1 MSGTEQNKLDK
12 LNARYKR
19 QNDKIQ
25 KNYDRVSAVLPK
37 GSTDRIKALGIST
50 NQFINSAVSSELDKL
65 ESGKTPKRKPKEP
78 TPDKVNGKPVYRFWE
93 EDEYIKRGGQWW
105 HEVVFFHDDMELN
118 DLFIKFLDISA
129 KENENYKDG
138 CRLWFDLINL
148 QREVGK
154 ISDLELLKMTDE
166 EIDKIPDELLEETI
180 DQNEE
185 LKALLNDCV
194 YNGNDKSLLEFIGFY
209 ELAEMTKDNK

>member
-37 GSTDRIKALGIST
+37 GSTDRIKALGVST
-50 NQFINSAVSSELDKL
+50 NQFINSAVSSKLDKL
-65 ESGKTPKRKPKEP
+65 ESGKTPKRKPKDP

-93 EDEYIKRGGQWW
+93 EDEYIKRGSQWW

-118 DLFIKFLDISA
+118 DLFIKFLDKESD
-129 KENENYKDG
+129 ENEGFKDG
-138 CRLWFDLINL
+138 CRLCYDLIGL
-148 QREVGK
+148 ARTGSKYGDDELFK
-154 ISDLELLKMTDE
+154 MTESEIDSIPESDLCF
-166 EIDKIPDELLEETI
+166 
-180 DQNEE
+180 DQSEE
-185 LKALLNDCV
+185 LKDILRDFI
-194 YNGNDKSLLEFIGFY
+194 YNGNRDKLDEFVGFSS
-209 ELAEMTKDNK
+209 LAEMAKDNK

>member
-1 MSGTEQNKLDK
+1 M
-12 LNARYKR
+12 
-19 QNDKIQ
+19 
-25 KNYDRVSAVLPK
+25 
-37 GSTDRIKALGIST
+37 
-50 NQFINSAVSSELDKL
+50 
-65 ESGKTPKRKPKEP
+65 
-78 TPDKVNGKPVYRFWE
+78 
-93 EDEYIKRGGQWW
+93 
-105 HEVVFFHDDMELN
+105 
-118 DLFIKFLDISA
+118 FIKFLDISA

-180 DQNEE
+180 DKNEE
-185 LKALLNDCV
+185 LKALLKDCV

-209 ELAEMTKDNK
+209 ELVEMTNENK